1 LRVLVS
7 DTSVIIDLER
17 GSLLQALFRLPF
29 EFAVPDLLFHRE
41 LKGPLGEQ
49 LIALGLRVEELT
61 PDEVRRATSTRRANL
76 ALSVPDAFAFSLAT
90 VRGWTLLTGD
100 GGLRQLAASTGLSV
114 HGVLWILDQLE
125 TGRHVPNDRLHA
137 CLTAISTHPRC
148 RLPTAD
154 VRRCLTRYATKTQD

>member
-1 LRVLVS
+1 MRVLVS

-17 GSLLQALFRLPF
+17 GSLLQDLFRLPF

-49 LIALGLRVEELT
+49 LIALGLHVEELT
-61 PDEVRRATSTRRANL
+61 PAELTRATSVRRANL

-100 GGLRQLAASTGLSV
+100 GGLRQLAVSTGLNV
-114 HGVLWILDQLE
+114 HGVLWLLDQME
-125 TGRHVPNDRLHA
+125 TGRHVSNDRLHA
-137 CLTAISTHPRC
+137 CLTAISAHPRC
-148 RLPTAD
+148 RLPAAD
-154 VRRCLTRYATKTQD
+154 VRKRLTRYASKAQD